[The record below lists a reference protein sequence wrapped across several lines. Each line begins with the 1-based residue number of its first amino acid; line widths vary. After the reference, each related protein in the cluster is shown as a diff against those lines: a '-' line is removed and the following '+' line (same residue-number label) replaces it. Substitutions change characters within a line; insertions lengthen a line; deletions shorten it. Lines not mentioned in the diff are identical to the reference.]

1 MSGKYKY
8 HLSLKNGRGIAR
20 ISGGSLNNQIL
31 CITNENEPNI
41 SGKGSEDNS
50 TNFFN
55 KSNDEI
61 IKLLGQD
68 FINKLLAGKK
78 KRKLGHN
85 DMSEFIE
92 FIREKYGKSNEIK
105 SSDVD
110 SDSDSCSD
118 VDSNSENSFC
128 NGKISII
135 NYKKSKKGTSDN
147 KEKKSSSNGK
157 GKVTK
162 TSMDKAYDIAVNK
175 LKNDE

>member
-92 FIREKYGKSNEIK
+92 FIREK
-105 SSDVD
+105 
-110 SDSDSCSD
+110 
-118 VDSNSENSFC
+118 
-128 NGKISII
+128 
-135 NYKKSKKGTSDN
+135 
-147 KEKKSSSNGK
+147 
-157 GKVTK
+157 
-162 TSMDKAYDIAVNK
+162 
-175 LKNDE
+175 